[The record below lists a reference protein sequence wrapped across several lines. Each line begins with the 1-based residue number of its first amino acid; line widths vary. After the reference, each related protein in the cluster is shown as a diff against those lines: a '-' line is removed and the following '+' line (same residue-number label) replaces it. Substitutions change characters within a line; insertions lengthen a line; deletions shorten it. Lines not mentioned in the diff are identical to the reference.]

1 MIEFVYSRGLPES
14 SSARRYNKG
23 TSKTTDNKG
32 NNMIHELSN
41 PVAKTLLNHLREIQ
55 TDALRFRHIVQ
66 ELTRFLAYEALQDEM
81 LEEQEIETWQGKRSF
96 GFIKEEELL
105 FVTVLRAGLPM
116 IESASALFPKAASGF
131 LAMKRDEQTHQSVT
145 YYDRI
150 PECEG
155 KTVII
160 VDPMVATGGTL
171 CDAASVV
178 TSKSPERIISLNL
191 IGSPE
196 GLAVVSQKHP
206 EIDVYIVQI
215 DERLNDQMFILP
227 GLGDAGDRS
236 YNTPE

>member
-1 MIEFVYSRGLPES
+1 
-14 SSARRYNKG
+14 
-23 TSKTTDNKG
+23 
-32 NNMIHELSN
+32 MIHELSN
-41 PVAKTLLNHLREIQ
+41 PVAKTLLNHLRIIQ

-66 ELTRFLAYEALQDEM
+66 ELARLLAYEALKDAPM
-81 LEEQEIETWQGKRSF
+81 ITVEIETWQGRRSF
-96 GFIKEEELL
+96 DFIDEEKLL

-116 IESASALFPKAASGF
+116 IEATAALFPRASSGF
-131 LAMKRDEQTHQSVT
+131 LAMKRDEHTHQSVT

-150 PECEG
+150 PECKG

-171 CDAASVV
+171 CDAAAVV
-178 TSKSPERIISLNL
+178 KSKSPGRIISLNL

-206 EIDVYIVQI
+206 DIEVYIAQI